1 MQEAMWD
8 GMSNSNEPITYKSYF
23 INCSGCARSGMN
35 AEKMKTYLN
44 MNGFKEVDNPESADF
59 IFMLTCGL
67 PSSTPHELKLIP
79 EYQKLKGE
87 LIVCGCLPAM
97 EPERLTSVFNGKT
110 VITKE
115 LDKIGEMFPNFQFKF
130 RDIDDPNRLF
140 RDGHYHQYTK
150 DADGSKIG
158 INKLLRSIWEHEITL
173 PSLNRTRLPRFI
185 DVDPDQ
191 YSIRI
196 SRGCAGNCSYCAIRF
211 AVGKLHSKEPDE
223 IIREVIRAI
232 SRGTYKISLVSD
244 DTGAYGQ
251 DIGTNIVNL
260 LKQILNIDPR
270 IEIEYLQDLNP
281 LYLCRYGDELV
292 DLIRTKRIKSFQT
305 AIQSGSERV
314 LRLMNRPTDVKRY
327 KTLIE
332 KMRKVYPGIKIRNQ
346 IIVGF
351 PSETEEDFNETKRLL
366 KECKFDQVD
375 VYQYHEYKLC
385 NSTMIFPKVSKEIK
399 INRQRELIDL
409 GTPQLIIFSRINLK
423 RISHYIGSKL
433 RIWKEPLY

>member
-1 MQEAMWD
+1 
-8 GMSNSNEPITYKSYF
+8 
-23 INCSGCARSGMN
+23 MN
-35 AEKMKTYLN
+35 AEKIKTYLI
-44 MNGFKEVDNPESADF
+44 MNNLRMVDTPELADF
-59 IFMLTCGL
+59 ILMFTCGL
-67 PSSTPHELKLIP
+67 FTPTPYELYQIQ

-97 EPERLTSVFNGKT
+97 EPERVANVFDGKI

-115 LDKIGEMFPNFQFKF
+115 LEKIDNLFPDFRFKF
-130 RDIDDPNRLF
+130 KDVDEPNSLF
-140 RDGHYHQYTK
+140 RNGNYYEDEEDEDSIKGDK
-150 DADGSKIG
+150 KI
-158 INKLLRSIWEHEITL
+158 LTSILEHEIRIPL
-173 PSLNRTRLPRFI
+173 LNKTNLPRLI
-185 DVDPDQ
+185 ETDPNH
-191 YSIRI
+191 YLIRI

-375 VYQYHEYKLC
+375 VYLYREYSLC
-385 NSTMIFPKVSKEIK
+385 NSAMIFPKVSKEIK

-409 GTPQLIIFSRINLK
+409 GTPHLIIFSRINLK